1 MTMSFV
7 FIWLTAGFVGAVIL
21 ILVLFWFAGRYF
33 KDD

>member
-7 FIWLTAGFVGAVIL
+7 FIWLTAGFVAAVVL

>member
-7 FIWLTAGFVGAVIL
+7 FIWLIAGFAAAVVL
-21 ILVLFWFAGRYF
+21 ILLLFWFAGRYF